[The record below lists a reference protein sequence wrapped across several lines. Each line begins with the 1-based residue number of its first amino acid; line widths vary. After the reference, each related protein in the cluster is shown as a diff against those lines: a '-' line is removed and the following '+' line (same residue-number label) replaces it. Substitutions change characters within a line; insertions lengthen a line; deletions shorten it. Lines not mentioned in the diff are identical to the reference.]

1 MKKEIEVRLVG
12 VVPML
17 QHNSQLA
24 NPMSPA
30 AKALKAASAKGGR
43 GKKTDENYE
52 EIAKAEFFGGLYVDE
67 KSNYFI
73 PEEQIESM
81 ICAASFAEVAISK
94 AKSMGSINVLEPFFL
109 VEYDGPLEPEKR
121 YGNFNCM
128 DQRLVS
134 VGTSKIVRTRPMF
147 RNWVAEGSVHYDT
160 PYTEDTIR
168 MVLEACGSKGVGD
181 YRPKFG
187 RFNVEFL

>member
-1 MKKEIEVRLVG
+1 MIKEIKVRFVG

-30 AKALKAASAKGGR
+30 AKALKAASSKGGR

-52 EIAKAEFFGGLYVDE
+52 EIAKAEFFGGLYIDE
-67 KSNYFI
+67 ESNYFI
-73 PEEQIESM
+73 PEAQIESM
-81 ICAASFAEVAISK
+81 ICAASFAEVGISK
-94 AKSMGSINVLEPFFL
+94 AKSMGAINVLDPFFL
-109 VEYDGPLEPEKR
+109 VKYDGPAEPEKR

-128 DQRLVS
+128 DQRLVA
-134 VGTSKIVRTRPMF
+134 VGTAKVVRTRPMF
-147 RNWVAEGSVHYDT
+147 RNWVAEGSVYYDT
-160 PYTEDTIR
+160 PYTDESIR
-168 MVLEACGSKGVGD
+168 LVLEACGSKGLGD

-187 RFNVEFL
+187 RFNVELM

>member
-1 MKKEIEVRLVG
+1 MYKMKVKLIGTVA
-12 VVPML
+12 ML

-24 NPMSPA
+24 NPMSQA
-30 AKALKAASAKGGR
+30 AKDLKAASSKGGR

-52 EIAKAEFFGGLYVDE
+52 EIARAEFFGGLYYDG
-67 KSNYFI
+67 KNYFV

-81 ICAASFAEVAISK
+81 IGATSFSEAGISK
-94 AKSMGSINVLEPFFL
+94 SKSMGAITVMDPFIL
-109 VEYDGPLEPEKR
+109 TAYDGPQKPEKR
-121 YGNFNCM
+121 YGDPNCM

-134 VGTSKIVRTRPMF
+134 VGTAKIVRTRPMF
-147 RNWVAEGSVHYDT
+147 RNWVTEGIVHYDT
-160 PYTEDTIR
+160 PFTEDNL
-168 MVLEACGSKGVGD
+168 MLVLEACGSKGLGD